1 MLAYQKLLVILHC
14 FLLLMPD
21 NTPKILFLAAHVQ
34 PFLLAGIN
42 MLVKEY
48 DARVLV
54 VCRPVSSIAPNPL
67 PENKNLTFLVKGDNT
82 REIEERIFQ
91 FNADVVWVAGWMES
105 NYLKWAKRY
114 RQMGKATLMAMD
126 TQWKGLFRQ
135 YANLVLAPFRLRPV
149 YTHVWVPGFKQKIYA
164 EKLGFK
170 DSRILSGLLTP
181 DVELFSLAY
190 HANKEAKQKVYP
202 KALLYIGE
210 LQPHKFE
217 YLLLAFTSLSEEERN
232 GWQLIVIG
240 KGPLETHPGMKN
252 DGVDYRGFMQQ
263 AELVSVFKD
272 AGVFCLTSSN
282 EAWGTVIQEAA
293 AAGMPLLIS
302 KQCGAHYSMLQDG
315 YNGMLCDGERVTDI
329 KDKIKKMITLP
340 VPELFAMGE
349 RSHKIGTAT
358 NPSMW
363 AATLM
368 SVIKNN

>member
-21 NTPKILFLAAHVQ
+21 TAPKILFLAAHVQ

-54 VCRPVSSIAPNPL
+54 VCRPVSSIAPNQL
-67 PENKNLTFLVKGDNT
+67 SESKNLTFLIKEDNIG
-82 REIEERIFQ
+82 EIEKRIFQ
-91 FNADVVWVAGWMES
+91 FDADVVWAAGWMDKT
-105 NYLKWAKRY
+105 YLKWAKRY
-114 RQMGKATLMAMD
+114 RQMGKPTVMAMD
-126 TQWKGLFRQ
+126 TQWKGHFRQ
-135 YANLVLAPFRLRPV
+135 YVNLLLAPFRLGPV
-149 YTHVWVPGFKQKIYA
+149 YTHAWVPGFKQKIYA

-170 DSRILSGLLTP
+170 NSQILSGLLTP
-181 DVELFSLAY
+181 DVELFSRAY
-190 HANKEAKQKVYP
+190 HANNEAKQNVYP

-210 LQPHKFE
+210 LQPHKFGN
-217 YLLLAFTSLSEEERN
+217 LLLAFTSLSEEERN

-252 DGVDYRGFMQQ
+252 AGIDYRGFLQQ
-263 AELVSVFKD
+263 TELVTVFEE

-302 KQCGAHYSMLQDG
+302 KQCGAHYSMLKDG
-315 YNGMLCDGERVTDI
+315 HNGMLCDGENVTDI
-329 KDKIKKMITLP
+329 KDKIKKMTALP
-340 VPELFAMGE
+340 VSGLLTMGE
-349 RSHKIGTAT
+349 RSHELGIAT
-358 NPSMW
+358 NPQMW

-368 SVIKNN
+368 SVIKK